1 LSSFFKGLWSRTKKD
16 PEARVLEH
24 HRDLQKGD
32 MVQLANHFGLPDV
45 LRNKVFKIT
54 GVCTYQFEHENDT
67 SFTLESLGDQKL
79 SLSIETDV
87 GRETAVFS
95 YSISR
100 STVEELFDLDEFSE
114 VFDSAD
120 AATLNTLNDANFD
133 GWAANK
139 YFQEVKGEK
148 GYFYE
153 RDYRPSG
160 PPVHEG
166 EGELFEYYLLV
177 NGDNSH
183 GVEIEV
189 YAGGETEVSLTRY
202 LGMEMISGLW
212 PAKQAAGK

>member
-1 LSSFFKGLWSRTKKD
+1 MSSFLKGLWSRTKKN
-16 PEARVLEH
+16 PESRALDH
-24 HRDLQKGD
+24 PRDLQKGD
-32 MVQLANHFGLPDV
+32 MLQLANHFGLPDL
-45 LRNKVFKIT
+45 LRDKMFKIT
-54 GVCTYQFEHENDT
+54 GVCTYQFEHENNT
-67 SFTLESLGDQKL
+67 SFTLESVQDQKL
-79 SLSIETDV
+79 SLSIESDA

-95 YSISR
+95 YAISR

-114 VFDSAD
+114 VFDSDD
-120 AATLNTLNDANFD
+120 AATLNTLNNAEFG
-133 GWAANK
+133 GWAASK

-148 GYFYE
+148 GYYYE

-166 EGELFEYYLLV
+166 EGELFEYFLLV

-202 LGMEMISGLW
+202 LDMEMISGLW
-212 PAKQAAGK
+212 PAEQDAGK

>member
-1 LSSFFKGLWSRTKKD
+1 ML
-16 PEARVLEH
+16 
-24 HRDLQKGD
+24 
-32 MVQLANHFGLPDV
+32 QLANHFGLPEV
-45 LRNKVFKIT
+45 LRDKVFKIT

-79 SLSIETDV
+79 SLSIETDA

-95 YSISR
+95 YTISR

-114 VFDSAD
+114 IFDSPD

-133 GWAANK
+133 GWAANQ

-212 PAKQAAGK
+212 PAKQGSGK